1 MFGRYILLCVS
12 LYQTKQLNIKI
23 MTFTTKENGKVELR
37 RVYDEGEKF
46 YGKVLVR
53 FNDMKSPLRITLE
66 QWEEI
71 IVSWGKEQ
79 IKQKN
84 N

>member
-1 MFGRYILLCVS
+1 
-12 LYQTKQLNIKI
+12 

-37 RVYDEGEKF
+37 KVYDEGEKF
-46 YGKVLVR
+46 FGKVLVR
-53 FNDMKSPLRITLE
+53 FNNGRSPLRITLE

-71 IVSWGKEQ
+71 IVAWAKE
-79 IKQKN
+79 N